1 MVVISAEFRQM
12 KVREEIEMEP
22 NEAPVVFW

>member
-12 KVREEIEMEP
+12 KIREEIEMEP
-22 NEAPVVFW
+22 NEDLVFFW